1 MLPGSDGSEVYLL
14 LVELG
19 WCTAECGT
27 GLALVEALAVTVVEG
42 DISYSGCGLDRT
54 PRKGCMPHTRCWP

>member
-1 MLPGSDGSEVYLL
+1 MELYGVLLMLPGSDGSEMYLL
-14 LVELG
+14 PAELG

-42 DISYSGCGLDRT
+42 DISY
-54 PRKGCMPHTRCWP
+54 

>member
-1 MLPGSDGSEVYLL
+1 MMNTFRYAFRFLRRQKHFTLIN
-14 LVELG
+14 
-19 WCTAECGT
+19 GT